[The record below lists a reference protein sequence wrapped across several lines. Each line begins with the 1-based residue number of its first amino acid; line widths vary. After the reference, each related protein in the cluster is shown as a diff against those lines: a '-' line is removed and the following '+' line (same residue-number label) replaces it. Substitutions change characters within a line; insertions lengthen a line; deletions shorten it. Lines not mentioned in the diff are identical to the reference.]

1 MRVRIV
7 KERSKFDND
16 PITFIKA
23 NQNKLNQLKIRIE
36 EAQTL
41 IKYNDVEIER
51 DLSLKISKVCSLLNV
66 DGLRGDI
73 VTNRAAK
80 AFAAYNGCMK
90 VTIKDIKKMIVL
102 CLRHRLR
109 FDPLQPLSGKQILAV
124 FNRVFYENF

>member
-1 MRVRIV
+1 M
-7 KERSKFDND
+7 
-16 PITFIKA
+16 
-23 NQNKLNQLKIRIE
+23 
-36 EAQTL
+36 
-41 IKYNDVEIER
+41 IKYNKVEIER